1 MLKCFRHFNKVLI
14 LTYLLSKKVRHKV
27 LRNTSLMAT
36 FILMIKESLGE
47 KLLDAN
53 SAKSK
58 VNLNF
63 SDWTCVLQN
72 L

>member
-1 MLKCFRHFNKVLI
+1 MLKFFRHFNKVLI

-58 VNLNF
+58 VN
-63 SDWTCVLQN
+63 
-72 L
+72 